1 MTCIVGMVENGKV
14 VMGADSLGAS
24 GWDAL
29 HRKDPK
35 VFRNGQYL
43 IGFTSSYRM
52 GQILMVASLPKFEP
66 GQYDE
71 YQFMLRRFVP
81 GIREALSAGGYIK
94 KKDERE
100 EGGTFLVGF
109 NGRLFNIA
117 DDFQVAES
125 SEDYDACG
133 CGRPYALATM
143 RTLKI
148 SGRGSFIFTATG
160 KIRWALMVA
169 AHYSNG
175 VGEPFTIL
183 AEE

>member
-1 MTCIVGMVENGKV
+1 MTCVVGMVENGKV

-24 GWDAL
+24 GYDAL

-81 GIREALSAGGYIK
+81 GIREALSAGGYTK

-109 NGRLFNIA
+109 NGRLFQIE

-133 CGRPYALATM
+133 CGRPYALAALMSLEHNPWRHT
-143 RTLKI
+143 TPQDN
-148 SGRGSFIFTATG
+148 
-160 KIRWALMVA
+160 IRWALMVA